1 MAPRQIPA
9 IWTLAQMQS
18 HLLREAHFIKSLRV
32 SEALQH
38 TIITVP
44 KAFPAI
50 SMLAETTRI
59 GHTCPTWTESGLCN
73 KSKGKVKQYKKKLT
87 ERTTLLLFKTKFIR
101 NAITFQRWQQHACLL
116 WRQPVGLSK
125 TDISFR
131 ESSSRISDFLLS
143 LSFPPFKVPILPNTQ
158 FLREKLSA
166 EFKIQE
172 FNSRVK
178 VFFFFLSF
186 C

>member
-18 HLLREAHFIKSLRV
+18 HLWREAHFIKSLRV

-73 KSKGKVKQYKKKLT
+73 KSKGKVKQYKKKAN
-87 ERTTLLLFKTKFIR
+87 RK
-101 NAITFQRWQQHACLL
+101 N
-116 WRQPVGLSK
+116 
-125 TDISFR
+125 
-131 ESSSRISDFLLS
+131 
-143 LSFPPFKVPILPNTQ
+143 NT
-158 FLREKLSA
+158 SA
-166 EFKIQE
+166 F
-172 FNSRVK
+172 
-178 VFFFFLSF
+178 
-186 C
+186 